1 MKKVQ
6 TAEASPVAQFEVA
19 LKELEEIVAAMER
32 GDLPLEKS
40 LQLFER
46 GTQLSRLCQRA
57 LAAAELRIKTLL
69 EGSAEP
75 TGGADAD
82 A

>member
-1 MKKVQ
+1 MNQAQVD
-6 TAEASPVAQFEVA
+6 ENSPVAQFESA
-19 LKELEEIVAAMER
+19 LRELEEIVAAMER

-46 GTQLSRLCQRA
+46 GTQLSRQCQEA

-69 EGSAEP
+69 ESSTPADREP
-75 TGGADAD
+75 
-82 A
+82 

>member
-1 MKKVQ
+1 MNQPRVD
-6 TAEASPVAQFEVA
+6 ENSPVAQFESA

-46 GTQLSRLCQRA
+46 GTQLSRQCQQA

-69 EGSAEP
+69 EGASKPDREP
-75 TGGADAD
+75 
-82 A
+82 

>member
-1 MKKVQ
+1 MTKVETTQ
-6 TAEASPVAQFEVA
+6 ASPVAQFESA

-32 GDLPLEKS
+32 GDLPLERS

-46 GTQLSRLCQRA
+46 GTELSRQCQQA

-69 EGSAEP
+69 ENAAP
-75 TGGADAD
+75 TGPDDAS
-82 A
+82 

>member
-1 MKKVQ
+1 MKK
-6 TAEASPVAQFEVA
+6 AEPSQASPVAQFESA

-32 GDLPLEKS
+32 GDLPLERS

-46 GTQLSRLCQRA
+46 GTELSRQCQQA

-69 EGSAEP
+69 ENSAPAES
-75 TGGADAD
+75 GDD
-82 A
+82 RS

>member
-1 MKKVQ
+1 MKKN
-6 TAEASPVAQFEVA
+6 EAQENSPVAQFESA

-46 GTQLSRLCQRA
+46 GTLLSQQCQAA
-57 LAAAELRIKTLL
+57 LSAAELRIKTLL
-69 EGSAEP
+69 ESGAAQASADAEP
-75 TGGADAD
+75 
-82 A
+82 